1 MTWPTYSCGK
11 LRDLWGIPRLIGP
24 NDKQLLAETHAN
36 CENCE
41 NCVLLR
47 QCRLRAPLHGALP
60 SPLPPARSTCKTCLG
75 RRGFVNH
82 IKLSYFKLTKLN
94 QLNLKL
100 ILVKCIWTYINLM
113 QFKVDVPRAALL
125 RSRCRGTDARVGIR
139 TYYYYYY
146 YYYYHY
152 YYYY

>member
-1 MTWPTYSCGK
+1 
-11 LRDLWGIPRLIGP
+11 
-24 NDKQLLAETHAN
+24 
-36 CENCE
+36 
-41 NCVLLR
+41 
-47 QCRLRAPLHGALP
+47 
-60 SPLPPARSTCKTCLG
+60 
-75 RRGFVNH
+75 
-82 IKLSYFKLTKLN
+82 
-94 QLNLKL
+94 
-100 ILVKCIWTYINLM
+100 M